1 MRAIQRQA
9 TAPPTLDDDEAGG
22 KQTAL
27 NRDARTA
34 DPPAALKFP
43 DHWNEPDVR
52 GVLYATQW
60 RVCAYCARL
69 LPGNDRGDVEH
80 FRPKRSVRGDRQH
93 EGYWWI
99 AYKLSNYVLSCG
111 VCNSSRK
118 GNKFPLRPRASRVT
132 YNSRHRLPREAR
144 LLLDPTV
151 DPIEAWLTVNID
163 DSLVPVIPQPQLSRT
178 QRLQIESTIDFFR
191 INRDRFL
198 IRERLTVLDHV
209 TSALTAGDDQR
220 AKAMAVRFSPQSI
233 VARTVLEQIDPTLL
247 PSPTEE
253 LDWLLDRVLGELD
266 ELLEVLERYPDDD
279 RSKKELDE
287 TFWCLAALLKAPLDG
302 DPQRLEKVFCEH
314 GVLDQIQPLAM
325 QL

>member
-1 MRAIQRQA
+1 MG
-9 TAPPTLDDDEAGG
+9 DDEAGG
-22 KQTAL
+22 EQAAS
-27 NRDARTA
+27 NESARTA
-34 DPPAALKFP
+34 YPQTTLTFP
-43 DHWNEPDVR
+43 DHWNRADVR
-52 GVLYATQW
+52 GVLYAMQW

-80 FRPKRSVRGDRQH
+80 FRPKKSVRGDRLH
-93 EGYWWI
+93 GGYWWI
-99 AYKLSNYVLSCG
+99 AYELSNYVLSCR

-132 YNSRHRLPREAR
+132 YNNRGRLPREAR
-144 LLLDPTV
+144 LLLDPTM

-163 DSLVPVIPQPQLSRT
+163 DSFVSVIPRPELSRS

-198 IRERLTVLDHV
+198 IDERLTVLDHV
-209 TSALTAGDDQR
+209 TSALTAGDAQR

-233 VARTVLEQIDPTLL
+233 VARTVVEQNDPTLL

-253 LDWLLDRVLGELD
+253 LDWLIERVLGELD

-279 RSKKELDE
+279 RSWKELDE
-287 TFWCLAALLKAPLDG
+287 TFWCLATLLKAPLDG
-302 DPQRLEKVFCEH
+302 NQQRLEKVFCEH
-314 GVLDQIQPLAM
+314 GVLDQIQPLAT